1 MVRDGFLALIRRRIA
16 VLSSMALLF
25 LLSVPLLPVPASA
38 DEASWPQARQMLQ
51 HMFAAVDAVR
61 DYEVVMN
68 KQQWRDGK
76 LQPLEILKI
85 RHRRSPDCRYMDWI
99 GDLHHGREMI
109 YCPPEYDGKIEVH
122 DGGFMGLFTIGLDPD
137 GAKATKGQLHRIYET
152 GLFMLA
158 RTVRG
163 DLGFLDV
170 HPELQSPLLSKR
182 TVQDE
187 PSTCIDIAGG
197 SDLFKTYRVGR
208 REICV
213 DEQTFLPTEVML
225 WNADGNP
232 MEHYVYSHYRLN
244 VGFTDHDFDTHNR
257 DYRF

>member
-1 MVRDGFLALIRRRIA
+1 MFFSL
-16 VLSSMALLF
+16 VLLL
-25 LLSVPLLPVPASA
+25 PASA
-38 DEASWPQARQMLQ
+38 DADDAAPWAQAREALQ
-51 HMFAAVDAVR
+51 RMFAAVDAVQ
-61 DYEVVMN
+61 DYEVVMD

-85 RHRRSPDCRYMDWI
+85 KHRRSPDCRYMDWI
-99 GDLHHGREMI
+99 GDLHRGREMI

-137 GAKATKGQLHRIYET
+137 GSKATKGQLHRIYET

-158 RTVRG
+158 HAVRG

-170 HPELQSPLLSKR
+170 HPELQSPVVSKR
-182 TVQDE
+182 TVEDE
-187 PSTCIDIAGG
+187 PSTCIDIERG

-225 WNADGNP
+225 WNTDGNP

>member
-1 MVRDGFLALIRRRIA
+1 
-16 VLSSMALLF
+16 
-25 LLSVPLLPVPASA
+25 
-38 DEASWPQARQMLQ
+38 
-51 HMFAAVDAVR
+51 
-61 DYEVVMN
+61 
-68 KQQWRDGK
+68 
-76 LQPLEILKI
+76 
-85 RHRRSPDCRYMDWI
+85 
-99 GDLHHGREMI
+99 MI

-137 GAKATKGQLHRIYET
+137 GSKATKGQLHRIYET

-170 HPELQSPLLSKR
+170 HPELQAPVVSNR
-182 TVQDE
+182 TVEDE
-187 PSTCIDIAGG
+187 PSTCIDIERG

-213 DEQTFLPTEVML
+213 DQQTFLPTEVML
-225 WNADGNP
+225 WNADDNP

-244 VGFTDHDFDTHNR
+244 VGLTDRDFDTHNH